1 MRIAVDGMGGDHAPE
16 QVVKGVLQALAES
29 ADLEV
34 LLLGKRAEMAPF
46 LVGEQAAS
54 PRLSVVECTQTVGMD
69 ESPVDALRGKPD
81 SSIRKMADLMST
93 KQVDAVVSAGNTG
106 ACVAAC
112 QMRVKRLPGV
122 LRPGILVVI
131 PTFKGPAILMD
142 VGANPDPKPEN
153 LQQYAQIATV
163 YAREFLGM
171 EKPRVGLI
179 SIGEEA
185 GKGNKLVKQAYEL
198 LAGDPTI
205 NLYGNVEG
213 RDVFRRTT
221 EIVICEGFTGNVVL
235 KLMESIADGIF
246 KTIRKELADNV
257 APDVSK
263 AFEPIVARIWA
274 RHDYAEYG
282 GAPLLG
288 VDGIC
293 IICHGASDARAIKN
307 AIFRAGDYVSKKLN
321 QRIVGQL
328 SKTGQ
333 GVQ

>member
-34 LLLGKRAEMAPF
+34 VLLGKRAEMAPF
-46 LVGEQAAS
+46 LVGEQAGS
-54 PRLSVVECTQTVGMD
+54 PRLSVVECTQTVSMD

-185 GKGNKLVKQAYEL
+185 GKGNKLVKQA
-198 LAGDPTI
+198 
-205 NLYGNVEG
+205 
-213 RDVFRRTT
+213 
-221 EIVICEGFTGNVVL
+221 
-235 KLMESIADGIF
+235 
-246 KTIRKELADNV
+246 
-257 APDVSK
+257 
-263 AFEPIVARIWA
+263 
-274 RHDYAEYG
+274 
-282 GAPLLG
+282 
-288 VDGIC
+288 
-293 IICHGASDARAIKN
+293 
-307 AIFRAGDYVSKKLN
+307 
-321 QRIVGQL
+321 
-328 SKTGQ
+328 
-333 GVQ
+333 